1 MFLFKNLGLCLF
13 TLCDT
18 FGIEVYFSGYEN
30 LPDADVLLYLDHG
43 SDQIIL
49 YSLFCLT
56 TTKTKLLILS
66 SLI

>member
-18 FGIEVYFSGYEN
+18 FDIIVYFSEYVN
-30 LPDADVLLYLDHG
+30 LPDADVLFYFEHG
-43 SDQIIL
+43 SDQIVL